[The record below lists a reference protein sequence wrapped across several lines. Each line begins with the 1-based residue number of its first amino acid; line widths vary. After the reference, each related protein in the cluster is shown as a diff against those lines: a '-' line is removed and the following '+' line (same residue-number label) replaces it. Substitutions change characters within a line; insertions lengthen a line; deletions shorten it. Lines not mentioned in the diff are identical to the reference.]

1 MPPLTP
7 PLPPASHAPGHS
19 GQEMARSLT
28 TLSSTIAQELGNRQR
43 QQRPG
48 GNRTQDGR
56 ESWSLG
62 DLLARASRD
71 DEPVTGTPRTITSAP
86 SPAPNTAFN
95 LDLEGIARALDPA
108 TAAAIWSRLRGG
120 QRGVMVRSIYSEE
133 GRALFDEIAQRCRA
147 DTDLARAIT
156 RYLADFDRA
165 VTESDLRDP
174 SGALTQSHL
183 ISDAGRVY
191 LFLGHACG
199 QLA

>member
-48 GNRTQDGR
+48 SNRAQDGR

-71 DEPVTGTPRTITSAP
+71 DEPVTGTPRTLTAAP
-86 SPAPNTAFN
+86 SPAPKTAFN
-95 LDLEGIARALDPA
+95 LDLEGISRALDPA

-133 GRALFDEIAQRCRA
+133 GRALFDEIVQRCRA